1 MKKSIL
7 ALCALTLAA
16 GLSACGGGTS
26 SYTIGGTVDGL
37 QYPGLVLT
45 NNLSDDV
52 NVAPLGLNDDKTA
65 IRTVSYQF
73 SKQLDY
79 GEPYS
84 VTIKKQPEHQ
94 VCQAAGGNA
103 ETAGRLSTINA
114 AFVCNLVANSIGGTI
129 TGLAA
134 DGLILNNGGI
144 QLPVTKAADTAA
156 YPTAF
161 VFGSPVTYDQTY
173 GVTVLVQPTG
183 QTCTVTNGA
192 GIMKDNPVTTISV
205 NCVRNPT

>member
-37 QYPGLVLT
+37 LYPGLVLT

-84 VTIKKQPEHQ
+84 VTIKKQP
-94 VCQAAGGNA
+94 
-103 ETAGRLSTINA
+103 
-114 AFVCNLVANSIGGTI
+114 
-129 TGLAA
+129 
-134 DGLILNNGGI
+134 
-144 QLPVTKAADTAA
+144 
-156 YPTAF
+156 
-161 VFGSPVTYDQTY
+161 
-173 GVTVLVQPTG
+173 
-183 QTCTVTNGA
+183 
-192 GIMKDNPVTTISV
+192 
-205 NCVRNPT
+205 